1 MIVNSEKSVRAF
13 LAIEPPAEILKEI
26 GKIQSRLKEACPFDI
41 RWVKPEAMHLTL
53 KFFGNVSEEEIIAI
67 SRVVEKHAAAFAP
80 LQLEVKKLGLF
91 PSLRRPKVLWIGLE
105 GDITSLLVLL
115 NKLEQGF
122 EGCGF
127 AKEERHFQPHLT
139 MGRIKVPKCS
149 GNQEQFMRDRG
160 GCEAGSFLAGGLGLI
175 KSDLTPRGAVYTR
188 LAWFPF
194 SAKEI

>member
-1 MIVNSEKSVRAF
+1 MNSEKSVRAF

-67 SRVVEKHAAAFAP
+67 SRVVEKHTAAFAP

-105 GDITSLLVLL
+105 GDITSLLVLH

-122 EGCGF
+122 EECGF
-127 AKEERHFQPHLT
+127 AKEERSFRPHLT
-139 MGRIKVPKCS
+139 LGRIKIPKCS
-149 GNQEQFMRDRG
+149 GNPEHFLRDG
-160 GCEAGSFLAGGLGLI
+160 G
-175 KSDLTPRGAVYTR
+175 
-188 LAWFPF
+188 
-194 SAKEI
+194 

>member
-1 MIVNSEKSVRAF
+1 MIVNGEKSVRAF

-26 GKIQSRLKEACPFDI
+26 GKIQSSLKMACPFDV

-53 KFFGNVSEEEIIAI
+53 KFFGNVSEEAIIVI
-67 SRVVEKHAAAFAP
+67 SRIVEEHTAVFAP
-80 LQLEVKKLGLF
+80 LQLEIKKLGLF
-91 PSLRRPKVLWIGLE
+91 PSLRRPKVLWLGLK
-105 GDITSLLVLL
+105 GDITSLLVLH

-122 EGCGF
+122 EECGF
-127 AKEERHFQPHLT
+127 AREGRSFQPHLT
-139 MGRIKVPKCS
+139 LGRIKIPKCS
-149 GNQEQFMRDRG
+149 GNPEQFLRDGG